1 MISKKYLLLIF
12 IILVL
17 IILGMIGWRMWVSYK
32 LFNGFKATINPEL
45 LNEENIPEI
54 NLKPG
59 STTGKMTDD
68 IYVEILA
75 QTGYQ
80 YQITKDSKLWATKM
94 KAIYAQYGVTG
105 DDVKAYAEMLKN
117 EPERM
122 EIVSEKYMK
131 RLMELQNFGK

>member
-12 IILVL
+12 IILVV
-17 IILGMIGWRMWVSYK
+17 IILGMIGWRIWVSYK
-32 LFNGFKATINPEL
+32 LFNNFNPAASFDL
-45 LNEENIPEI
+45 PQENLQEDNII
-54 NLKPG
+54 GDVSKL
-59 STTGKMTDD
+59 TDD
-68 IYVEILA
+68 IYAEILA

-80 YQITKDSKLWATKM
+80 YQVTKDPKIWATKM

-105 DDVKAYAEMLKN
+105 DDVKSYAEMLKN